1 MDAMARSKQT
11 DTDELEFFARCAAGF
26 EALLADELRAL
37 RLRRVRPL
45 KGGVAFFGTVADAYR
60 ACLWSRIAT
69 RIQLVLARLDARDGD
84 ALYAGCVRYPWETCI
99 ASGATIAVQ
108 AHGTNDALRNT
119 QFTALKV
126 KDAVCDR
133 LREQRGERPDVD
145 PRDPDIA
152 LDVSL
157 HKSNATI
164 FLNLSGASLHRRG
177 YRADGIQTEA
187 PLKETLAAGILLA
200 AGWPALARRGAAF
213 SDPMCGSGTL
223 AVEAALIA
231 ADIAPGILRE
241 RWGFQSWLGH
251 DETAW
256 QALLAEARQRA
267 EKGIA
272 ACCSSILAGD
282 LEPSA
287 IAIARDNAQ
296 RAGVA
301 DLIDFAVADAA
312 TLGKRLEAACGT
324 VPGQGLVAVNPPY
337 GMRLESK
344 EELPA
349 TYAALAAAI
358 APLGDGWE
366 LALISPDTGIDT
378 ALGMAAGTAI
388 PCYNGPIKASVRI
401 YDALSAPRTQ
411 IEVISLAGTRRTV
424 SVAEKNSEQFAA
436 RLRKVAKERAK
447 WARRAGVSCYRIY
460 DADLPDYACSI
471 DLFAGTGADEGTRF
485 LRIEEHPVPGSID
498 ADRAA
503 RRFADAC
510 AIAPAVLDVDAANA
524 VAIAAGQD
532 DAHAA
537 RIASVAE
544 GDLIFEANLGAK
556 HDTGLALDHRAT
568 RALVRELA
576 AGSRFLSWGSYAGT
590 VAASAAA
597 GGAASTA
604 IVDPSSSYL
613 NWARRNMEA
622 NGFAG
627 KRHHLA
633 RELRGNETFDLIYAD
648 ASALAGTTLEDLAA
662 RLSPAG
668 TLVLTSSRRDFR
680 IDDAELAAARLSLED
695 VTPTTI
701 GHDFERT
708 PKIHRCLLLRR
719 S

>member
-1 MDAMARSKQT
+1 MAKGKHI

-26 EALLADELRAL
+26 EALLADELRSF
-37 RLRRVRPL
+37 RLHRVRPL

-84 ALYAGCVRYPWETCI
+84 ALYAGCVRIPWETCI
-99 ASGATIAVQ
+99 ASDATIAVQ
-108 AHGTNDALRNT
+108 AHGTNEALRNT

-133 LREQRGERPDVD
+133 LREKRGARPDVD

-152 LDVSL
+152 FDVSL
-157 HKSNATI
+157 HKSHATI

-177 YRADGIQTEA
+177 YRTDGIQTEA
-187 PLKETLAAGILLA
+187 PLKETLAAGMLLA
-200 AGWPALARRGAAF
+200 AGWPELARMGAAF
-213 SDPMCGSGTL
+213 ADPMCGSGTL

-231 ADIAPGILRE
+231 ADVAPGILRE
-241 RWGFQSWLGH
+241 RWGFASWLGH
-251 DETAW
+251 DEAAW
-256 QALLAEARQRA
+256 QALLAEAHARA

-272 ACCSSILAGD
+272 ACSSPIIAGD
-282 LEPSA
+282 FEPSA
-287 IAIARDNAQ
+287 IAIARANAA
-296 RAGVA
+296 RAGVS
-301 DLIDFAVADAA
+301 DLIDFSVADAS
-312 TLGKRLEAACGT
+312 TLGKRIEAACGT
-324 VPGQGLVAVNPPY
+324 MPEQGLAAVNPPY

-344 EELPA
+344 DELPT
-349 TYAALAAAI
+349 TYAALSAGIEA
-358 APLGDGWE
+358 LGDGWK
-366 LALISPDTGIDT
+366 LAIITPDTGIDT
-378 ALGMAAGTAI
+378 ALGMAASSAI

-411 IEVISLAGTRRTV
+411 IEVISLAGTQRTV

-447 WARRAGVSCYRIY
+447 WARKAGVTCYRIY

-471 DLFAGTGADEGTRF
+471 DIYAGTGPDEGTRY
-485 LRIEEHPVPGSID
+485 LRIEEHPVPASID

-524 VAIAAGQD
+524 IARAAG
-532 DAHAA
+532 
-537 RIASVAE
+537 AE
-544 GDLIFEANLGAK
+544 GDAAHIIRVDENGLVFEVNLGAA

-576 AGSRFLSWGSYAGT
+576 NGARFLSLGSYAGT
-590 VAASAAA
+590 FAASAAA
-597 GGAASTA
+597 GSAAFTTT
-604 IVDPSSSYL
+604 IDPSSSYL
-613 NWARRNMEA
+613 DWARRNLEA

-627 KRHHLA
+627 GKHRLA
-633 RELRGNETFDLIYAD
+633 RELRGIETFDLIYAD
-648 ASALAGTTLEDLAA
+648 ASALAGTALEDLTAH
-662 RLSPAG
+662 LSPAG
-668 TLVLTSSRRDFR
+668 DIVLTSSRRDFR
-680 IDDAELAAARLSLED
+680 VDDDELASAHLSIED
-695 VTPTTI
+695 VTPKTI